1 MDMERAAP
9 ARVLVLSCWPE
20 SRYGSIKAAR
30 QIASHWGGFMFH
42 WREANQGF
50 LRALSSWTF
59 PLPPWLAPR
68 WLWTL
73 SEDLW
78 PYGRPQVLPPSD
90 PFAC

>member
-1 MDMERAAP
+1 
-9 ARVLVLSCWPE
+9 
-20 SRYGSIKAAR
+20 
-30 QIASHWGGFMFH
+30 MFH

-59 PLPPWLAPR
+59 PLPPWLAPC

-78 PYGRPQVLPPSD
+78 PYGGPQVLPPSD